1 MNLKKIFFIELL
13 SGIIFM
19 SFPVLCFFIHITT
32 IVLDIAYVVY
42 FLVFIFFVNFFQRKK
57 QTQNEKNW
65 AIWKVVLVLSA
76 IIPLVLLALGF
87 FYGNN
92 IKTYTGESFKQYLP
106 IYLIPLWILLHS
118 IFGLIFLN
126 LGWAEKDISNFRK
139 SIINL
144 FNSDSY
150 IEIKRSFFILI
161 IAIGIFFFGFAYFQI
176 LEGSLYTF
184 IYPLLLIVYVYDY
197 KSKTKSKQKRKFNER
212 EKYFLYKTL
221 SIATFFLFILLSI
234 LFMLGNDKLFG
245 HLLNELWGMLV
256 FPLFF
261 ILWGIIGL
269 VILKKEAGI

>member
-19 SFPVLCFFIHITT
+19 IFPVICFFIHITT
-32 IVLDIAYVVY
+32 VVLDIAYAIY
-42 FLVFIFFVNFFQRKK
+42 FLVFMFFVNFFQRKK
-57 QTQNEKNW
+57 QTQNEMNW
-65 AIWKVVLVLSA
+65 AIWKVALGLSA
-76 IIPLVLLALGF
+76 ILPLVFLILGF

-92 IKTYTGESFKQYLP
+92 IKTYTGQSFKQFLP
-106 IYLIPLWILLHS
+106 IYLIPLWLLLHS
-118 IFGLIFLN
+118 IFGLIMFN
-126 LGWAEKDISNFRK
+126 LGWAENGISNFRK

-161 IAIGIFFFGFAYFQI
+161 IVIGIFFFGFAYYQI

-184 IYPLLLIVYVYDY
+184 VYPLLLIVYVYDY
-197 KSKTKSKQKRKFNER
+197 KSKTKNKQKRKFNER
-212 EKYFLYKTL
+212 EKYFLYKTI

-234 LFMLGNDKLFG
+234 LFMLGKDKLFG
-245 HLLNELWGMLV
+245 HLLNEMWGMLV

-261 ILWGIIGL
+261 SLWGIIGL
-269 VILKKEAGI
+269 VMLKKE